1 MWGVCVDGE
10 AVKGGEAARASASA
24 AVNHTLSG
32 SERGERARALSQTP
46 STRTPVA
53 VVRPVVSLSTRSAC
67 CGTADSPREQ
77 GFQVQGTTVEY
88 CVYEWLF
95 SLFSGFLTCLRGGG
109 IVFGGFKRR
118 ERNHAPVLR
127 EQVLFESIFSF
138 FFSSYFWVMF
148 DRCNLCC
155 CRCLPSRKGSYIG
168 RE

>member
-88 CVYEWLF
+88 CVYEGYF
-95 SLFSGFLTCLRGGG
+95 PCSLAFLLAYEGEELYLEGLRDAREITHQFYENKFCLR
-109 IVFGGFKRR
+109 VSF
-118 ERNHAPVLR
+118 H
-127 EQVLFESIFSF
+127 FSF
-138 FFSSYFWVMF
+138 LLIF
-148 DRCNLCC
+148 
-155 CRCLPSRKGSYIG
+155 G
-168 RE
+168 

>member
-67 CGTADSPREQ
+67 CGTADSPRER
-77 GFQVQGTTVEY
+77 GFQVQGTTVEH

-109 IVFGGFKRR
+109 IVFGGFKGR
-118 ERNHAPVLR
+118 ERNHAPVLL
-127 EQVLFESIFSF
+127 EQILFEGIFLFPFLFSF
-138 FFSSYFWVMF
+138 YFLGGV
-148 DRCNLCC
+148 
-155 CRCLPSRKGSYIG
+155 
-168 RE
+168 